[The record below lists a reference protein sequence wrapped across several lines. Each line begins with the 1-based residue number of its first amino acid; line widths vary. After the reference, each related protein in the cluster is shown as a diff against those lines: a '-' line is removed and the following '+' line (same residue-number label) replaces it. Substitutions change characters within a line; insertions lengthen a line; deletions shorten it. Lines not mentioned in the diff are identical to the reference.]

1 MSVKELAKS
10 WDTHLNLPV
19 WFNCQIV
26 LAPKL
31 YLVEADKRHLSGS
44 VITAGNIDLN
54 EIWDTHLFGN
64 GGGLDWF

>member
-1 MSVKELAKS
+1 MSKS